1 MYVAG
6 LQCDFLS
13 VVDDVPFALGEEHY
27 LGTGVVCMKS
37 DGCSG
42 NELAFH
48 DAVLAVKEHFR
59 AECFLSSLEI
69 RDVLL
74 FDAAEIYLHVI
85 VVLVITNIPFLHR
98 IQYICFYINLSFM
111 RNLDTPCGRMDMLR
125 WIPQFFFGLIL
136 FFLMYALAS
145 SVSSLENSVFH
156 IFLNIAAGAAV
167 LIVYALWVKLLE
179 KRKASELSM
188 DDFGRETGAGLLVG
202 FGFFCAI
209 TLLLF
214 LSGSYKVTDVNFN
227 PVALITDFTFFF
239 MVAVGEEVIFRGIFF
254 RMIDER
260 FNTWVALLIS
270 ALVFGF
276 VHIVNPGATVW
287 SSTAIAIEA
296 GIMLALAYK
305 YSGSLWL
312 PIGIHW
318 AWNFTQGNIFGFSVS
333 GGDAGNSLLTSSVNG
348 PEFIT
353 GGAFGP
359 EASILA
365 ASISLL
371 ISLYFLHQILQH
383 CSA

>member
-1 MYVAG
+1 
-6 LQCDFLS
+6 
-13 VVDDVPFALGEEHY
+13 
-27 LGTGVVCMKS
+27 
-37 DGCSG
+37 
-42 NELAFH
+42 
-48 DAVLAVKEHFR
+48 
-59 AECFLSSLEI
+59 
-69 RDVLL
+69 
-74 FDAAEIYLHVI
+74 
-85 VVLVITNIPFLHR
+85 
-98 IQYICFYINLSFM
+98 M

-125 WIPQFFFGLIL
+125 WIPQFFFGLLL
-136 FFLMYALAS
+136 FFLMYGLAS
-145 SVSSLENSVFH
+145 SVSSFDSSVFH
-156 IFLNIAAGAAV
+156 IFLNIAAGAAI

-179 KRKASELSM
+179 KRKTSELSM
-188 DDFGRETGAGLLVG
+188 KDCALELGAGLLIG

-209 TLLLF
+209 TLILF
-214 LSGSYKVTDVNFN
+214 ISGIYNVSAVDLNPLS
-227 PVALITDFTFFF
+227 LIGAFTFFF

-305 YSGSLWL
+305 CSGSLWL

-318 AWNFTQGNIFGFSVS
+318 AWNFTQGNIFGFAVS
-333 GGDAGNSLLTSSVNG
+333 GGDAGNSLVTASING
-348 PEFIT
+348 PDIFT

-365 ASISLL
+365 ASVSLL
-371 ISLYFLHQILQH
+371 ISLYFLHRIRKH
-383 CSA
+383 HSA

>member
-1 MYVAG
+1 
-6 LQCDFLS
+6 
-13 VVDDVPFALGEEHY
+13 
-27 LGTGVVCMKS
+27 
-37 DGCSG
+37 
-42 NELAFH
+42 
-48 DAVLAVKEHFR
+48 
-59 AECFLSSLEI
+59 
-69 RDVLL
+69 
-74 FDAAEIYLHVI
+74 
-85 VVLVITNIPFLHR
+85 
-98 IQYICFYINLSFM
+98 M
-111 RNLDTPCGRMDMLR
+111 RNLDTPCGRMNMLR

-156 IFLNIAAGAAV
+156 IFLNIAAGAAILV
-167 LIVYALWVKLLE
+167 VYVLWVRLLE

-188 DDFGRETGAGLLVG
+188 KDFGREIGTGLLVG
-202 FGFFCAI
+202 FGLFCAI

-214 LSGSYKVTDVNFN
+214 LSGFYKVTDVNLD
-227 PVALITDFTFFF
+227 PVALITDLTFFF

-260 FNTWVALLIS
+260 FNTWMALLIS

-276 VHIVNPGATVW
+276 VHIINPGATVW

-305 YSGSLWL
+305 CSGSLWM

-318 AWNFTQGNIFGFSVS
+318 AWNFTQGNIFGFAVS
-333 GGDAGNSLLTSSVNG
+333 GGDAGNSLVTASVNG

-383 CSA
+383 RSARSRRLASIQECK